1 MDVGVLIAIGGLLAA
16 AAAALAGV
24 ALGGHLW
31 PATRSADSAAL
42 MAGQIEVARLTEECR
57 TLRSRSD
64 QLETEHK
71 AAATEAKAAAA
82 EVARLKERESG
93 LSEKIAG
100 QAMQLAGMQKQ
111 LTTEFENIA
120 NRILKTNAS
129 ELSES
134 SHKELAAI
142 LDPLRERIQDFQNK
156 VESAYETEAREVLS
170 LKEQI
175 KLIVE

>member
-1 MDVGVLIAIGGLLAA
+1 MDVGVLISIGVVLAA
-16 AAAALAGV
+16 AAALVGV
-24 ALGGHLW
+24 ELRRHPCPG
-31 PATRSADSAAL
+31 TRSADSAAL

-100 QAMQLAGMQKQ
+100 QAMQLAGMQK
-111 LTTEFENIA
+111 
-120 NRILKTNAS
+120 
-129 ELSES
+129 
-134 SHKELAAI
+134 
-142 LDPLRERIQDFQNK
+142 
-156 VESAYETEAREVLS
+156 
-170 LKEQI
+170 
-175 KLIVE
+175 